1 MNYMYTWGININTM
15 HRILLYSIL
24 ALLIVYFLGSLEL
37 MPETYGLNNPL
48 LDIPILLEVYWDY
61 IPWAILA
68 LSVLDIS
75 FKYKGIKSLRLL
87 LKNNFPD
94 ILMTAFLPLLLIFK
108 IVKISY
114 KIYKVMKATKSWAK
128 FAHLIKKIKVYKSN
142 NKKDY

>member
-1 MNYMYTWGININTM
+1 M

>member
-1 MNYMYTWGININTM
+1 M

-24 ALLIVYFLGSLEL
+24 ALLVVYFIGSLEL

-48 LDIPILLEVYWDY
+48 LDIPIWLEVYWDY

-68 LSVLDIS
+68 LSVLDVA
-75 FKYKGIKSLRLL
+75 FKYKRIKSLRLL

-94 ILMTAFLPLLLIFK
+94 ILMAALLPLLLIFK

-128 FAHLIKKIKVYKSN
+128 FAHLIKKIKVYKN
-142 NKKDY
+142 NKKD

>member
-1 MNYMYTWGININTM
+1 M

-24 ALLIVYFLGSLEL
+24 ALLIVYFIGSLEL

-128 FAHLIKKIKVYKSN
+128 FAHLYQE
-142 NKKDY
+142 D

>member
-24 ALLIVYFLGSLEL
+24 ALLIVYFIGSLEL

>member
-1 MNYMYTWGININTM
+1 M

-24 ALLIVYFLGSLEL
+24 ALLIVYFIGSLEL